1 MKNKLILSLMVGVV
15 LWVAPVF
22 AKENP
27 AEAKPALT
35 GPVEEVRQEKEALVT
50 NINNLRNQEVRT
62 AVLQQLFNE
71 EVTKLRSMQANF
83 CEKYKLDL
91 DKFRL
96 GLYRYDE
103 AQGKFSLIE
112 NKPAETKNP

>member
-1 MKNKLILSLMVGVV
+1 MMKKNLILSFAILAV
-15 LWVAPVF
+15 LSAAPAF

-27 AEAKPALT
+27 QVKPVLT
-35 GPVEEVRQEKEALVT
+35 GPVEEARQEKETLAV
-50 NINNLRNQEVRT
+50 NINNLRALEMRV

-71 EVTKLRSMQANF
+71 EVTKLRVAQAVF

-112 NKPAETKNP
+112 NKPVETKPK

>member
-1 MKNKLILSLMVGVV
+1 MVKKNLILSLAIAAA
-15 LWVAPVF
+15 LSAAPAF

-27 AEAKPALT
+27 QVKSSLT
-35 GPVEEVRQEKEALVT
+35 GPVEEVRQERESLVA
-50 NINNLRNQEVRT
+50 NINNLRTQEMRV

-71 EVTKLRSMQANF
+71 EVTKLRSMQAAF

-112 NKPAETKNP
+112 NKPVGTKN